1 MLLPLKRF
9 IVQKRGF
16 GAFKNEIALP
26 LKTLNHQTYK
36 IVASKSHMS
45 EETKKFI
52 DNLQTP
58 LKKELITMG
67 NSLKI
72 CLVVNDEAKC
82 YPRLST
88 TMEWDT
94 AAADAIAKKRGGG
107 SGKIICE
114 YENKKVLLYNKENL
128 RNPYFIVE

>member
-1 MLLPLKRF
+1 M
-9 IVQKRGF
+9 
-16 GAFKNEIALP
+16 
-26 LKTLNHQTYK
+26 
-36 IVASKSHMS
+36 
-45 EETKKFI
+45 
-52 DNLQTP
+52 
-58 LKKELITMG
+58 
-67 NSLKI
+67 KI

-82 YPRLST
+82 YSRLST

-94 AAADAIAKKRGGG
+94 AAADAIAGGG